1 MQKEKF
7 INFFINRRKELG
19 YSQSK
24 IASEIGL
31 SDQAISNWER
41 GVSFPDLI
49 YLDDIAKLLKTNV
62 YSLITGKNKKID
74 IKPEVSFN
82 AERFSQFI
90 LKLRKSKQMTQNDLG
105 KLLEIPGQNISK
117 FENGV
122 FLPSIEILEKYAKIF
137 KVSFLNLYYG
147 LDDEELFI
155 ETPKQSNHNKLKWL
169 IIPVVIILVALI
181 LIIPNLITKKH
192 IVTIILNEDT
202 VLTYRI
208 KDNENIKLPAL
219 PTKKGYESSW
229 SDDNTII
236 TEDKVYKV
244 VYTPKTYTIT
254 YKFENEGVED
264 YIQQVTYGEA
274 FKLYIPDNDNFKGY
288 IYQDKE
294 FNETVYKYDHN
305 ITLIGKF
312 NNYCKVTIILDENNT
327 EVRYVESGTNIT
339 LPVLPT
345 KKGHN
350 TSWSDLDTLITE
362 DKVYKV
368 VYTPKTYTLECILI
382 YDGDIIGKSTESIT
396 YGEEYQLLKPTSYLY
411 SFVGYTYNGEKIE
424 DGIYEY
430 DHDITVY
437 GVFAEEKYIIKR
449 EYTYT
454 QLRDEVGY
462 GCQFVL
468 DDVSI
473 YSYLDECPFSSGEYE
488 NYKIIAWKD
497 QKGNIYEVG
506 KPYIYNYKEDIVL
519 SPVFAY
525 YGDAFEVTLKNKEAT
540 IVKYNIPKIVDLII
554 PDYIVIDNNK
564 YRVTEIAGGT
574 FQDIYFRNITL
585 SSNITKISKNAFIYG
600 DAENYTSYNNNG
612 YIFYCGSLQQWFNIE
627 FEECIVSNK
636 AKLDMSL
643 YISEYLV
650 GDTFASHIILAIPEG
665 VKVIKAYSLANIVV
679 NEVIIPSSVDTIEKN
694 AFMYAYAKLI
704 TNIEDV
710 ENVHPEAFKNRYT

>member
-62 YSLITGKNKKID
+62 DSLITGKNKKID

-82 AERFSQFI
+82 AERFSQYI

-208 KDNENIKLPAL
+208 KDNENIKLPTL
-219 PTKKGYESSW
+219 PTKKGYES
-229 SDDNTII
+229 
-236 TEDKVYKV
+236 
-244 VYTPKTYTIT
+244 
-254 YKFENEGVED
+254 
-264 YIQQVTYGEA
+264 
-274 FKLYIPDNDNFKGY
+274 
-288 IYQDKE
+288 
-294 FNETVYKYDHN
+294 
-305 ITLIGKF
+305 
-312 NNYCKVTIILDENNT
+312 
-327 EVRYVESGTNIT
+327 
-339 LPVLPT
+339 
-345 KKGHN
+345 
-350 TSWSDLDTLITE
+350 SWSDLDTLITE

-368 VYTPKTYTLECILI
+368 VYTPMIYTLVCILI

-554 PDYIVIDNNK
+554 CN
-564 YRVTEIAGGT
+564 
-574 FQDIYFRNITL
+574 
-585 SSNITKISKNAFIYG
+585 
-600 DAENYTSYNNNG
+600 
-612 YIFYCGSLQQWFNIE
+612 
-627 FEECIVSNK
+627 
-636 AKLDMSL
+636 
-643 YISEYLV
+643 
-650 GDTFASHIILAIPEG
+650 
-665 VKVIKAYSLANIVV
+665 
-679 NEVIIPSSVDTIEKN
+679 
-694 AFMYAYAKLI
+694 
-704 TNIEDV
+704 
-710 ENVHPEAFKNRYT
+710 